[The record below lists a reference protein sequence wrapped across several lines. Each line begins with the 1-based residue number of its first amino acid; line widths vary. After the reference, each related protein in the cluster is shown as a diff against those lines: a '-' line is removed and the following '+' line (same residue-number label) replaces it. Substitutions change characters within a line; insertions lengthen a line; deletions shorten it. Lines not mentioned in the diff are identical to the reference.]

1 MIAWN
6 VASQV
11 GALAV
16 AVVLHTLYSIVI
28 ARILGPEEFGVYAFI
43 THTIGRL
50 TAGRA
55 STVPRS
61 TVPY

>member
-1 MIAWN
+1 MMAWN

-28 ARILGPEEFGVYAFI
+28 VRILWPEEFGVYAFI
-43 THTIGRL
+43 
-50 TAGRA
+50 
-55 STVPRS
+55 
-61 TVPY
+61 

>member
-6 VASQV
+6 AASQV
-11 GALAV
+11 GVLAV

-43 THTIGRL
+43 
-50 TAGRA
+50 
-55 STVPRS
+55 
-61 TVPY
+61 